1 MLRRLCTAI
10 ATTMFS
16 SHSAMFMF
24 QTKSK
29 ASRRWTANSLT
40 AGPGLWRGTLPTS
53 QSISQ
58 MGWRLPQPFILRQFN
73 RCVAKGLV
81 LGRRKMA
88 KRLSSVAGAQ
98 LFS

>member
-1 MLRRLCTAI
+1 VHRHRHDYVFVTLGDVHVSNQVEGKPSVDRKLSDGGTRLVA
-10 ATTMFS
+10 
-16 SHSAMFMF
+16 
-24 QTKSK
+24 
-29 ASRRWTANSLT
+29 
-40 AGPGLWRGTLPTS
+40 GTLPTS

-73 RCVAKGLV
+73 RRVAKGLV